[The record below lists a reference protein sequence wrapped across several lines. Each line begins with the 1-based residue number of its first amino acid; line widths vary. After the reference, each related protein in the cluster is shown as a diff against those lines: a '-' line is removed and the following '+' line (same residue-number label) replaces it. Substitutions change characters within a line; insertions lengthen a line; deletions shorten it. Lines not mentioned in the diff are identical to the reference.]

1 MDSETVASSQKK
13 KISELLKEDG
23 RSTIILI
30 GDPGLWKTWLER
42 EISKNAVIALWIN
55 KAEKYSSNLLEEAI
69 RRQALFESSN
79 IEEWEEQEEEED
91 EDGKK
96 TEGEMATHQE
106 ENKEDKKIYH
116 LVLDG
121 EGINEMDENELV
133 KEASSD
139 FKNLLHSVQP
149 LLPSVQPDHLKIIMT
164 RRKTEQSGK
173 VINFPSMSTEESL
186 NLLKNEFPDN
196 QVSKKLFE
204 VIAEKGKRSPAA
216 ITMIAKALKKVVQRD
231 SGDPASEIAME
242 QAAYYKKPDRG
253 VNELISC
260 AYDMLPSDVLKNC
273 FQHSIQFFRKYRSIH
288 YNVLITHWIME
299 GYFEKDKE
307 VFRLEKAYHEAH
319 GALMDLIDRGILK
332 AQDVNIVVMEGAAL
346 NMIDSRHKGC
356 GGMDRLRLASV
367 FEKDGGTVLRR
378 ISPLDGTIRTVC
390 NPKKLQEVLTL
401 LIDGS
406 RLCRE
411 DHRTFFNLMPELQVL
426 AIFKPRFKSLMSSS
440 FEMEKLLKRLTVL
453 VLRNCDTLEDI
464 TGIKELKTLA
474 VLEISGASS
483 LKSNPDELFDGM
495 TQLQSLNLSGCLMK
509 SLPSLPKLTKLR
521 FLILRQCSCLEY
533 MPSLKKLHD
542 LEIIDLSGATSLS
555 SFQQLDFSSH
565 TNLQMVDL
573 SYTQIPWLPKF
584 TDLKHLS
591 RILLR
596 GCRKL
601 LILPSFQKLRSLK
614 ILDLSEVGF
623 SNFTEIK
630 LKDPSTQQLPFL
642 PCSLSELYLRKCSAL
657 EHLPPT
663 TALKNLELLDLS
675 NTNLKQL
682 PSELRNLRKLLLNN
696 CLSLTKL
703 PEMKGLEK
711 LEELRLSGC
720 INLTELPNLNDFPK
734 LELLDISNTG
744 IREIPDEILELS
756 RPKIIREVDEET
768 NQAEDVNRGRGGM
781 FMTAE
786 IQAST

>member
-1 MDSETVASSQKK
+1 MDSERVASSQKE

-42 EISKNAVIALWIN
+42 EISKNKVIASSSCYTTLWIN

-69 RRQALFESSN
+69 RRQALCESPS

-106 ENKEDKKIYH
+106 ENKEDKKNYH

-139 FKNLLHSVQP
+139 FKNLL
-149 LLPSVQPDHLKIIMT
+149 PSVQPDHLKIIMT
-164 RRKTEQSGK
+164 RRTTKQSRK
-173 VINFPSMSTEESL
+173 VIKFPSMSTEESL
-186 NLLKNEFPDN
+186 NLLKNEFSDH
-196 QVSKKLFE
+196 QVSGELFE
-204 VIAEKGKRSPAA
+204 FIAEKGRRSPAA

-231 SGDPASEIAME
+231 SRDLASAIGK
-242 QAAYYKKPDRG
+242 AAYYEKPDRG

-273 FQHSIQFFRKYRSIH
+273 FWHSIQFFRKYRSIH

-299 GYFEKDKE
+299 GYFEKDRE
-307 VFRLEKAYHEAH
+307 VFELEKAYRKAH

-346 NMIDSRHKGC
+346 NMIDSRRKGC
-356 GGMDRLRLASV
+356 GGIDRLRLASV
-367 FEKDGGTVLRR
+367 FEKDGGTVLGRV
-378 ISPLDGTIRTVC
+378 SPLDDMIRTVC
-390 NPKKLQEVLTL
+390 SPKKLREVLTL

-406 RLCRE
+406 RPCEE
-411 DHRTFFNLMPELQVL
+411 DHSTFFNLMPKLQVL
-426 AIFKPRFKSLMSSS
+426 AIFKPTFKSLMSSS
-440 FEMEKLLKRLTVL
+440 FERLTVL
-453 VLRNCDTLEDI
+453 VLRNCDMLEDI
-464 TGIKELKTLA
+464 TGIKELKTLS

-495 TQLQSLNLSGCLMK
+495 TQLQSLNLSRCPMK

-533 MPSLKKLHD
+533 MPSLKELHE

-565 TNLQMVDL
+565 TNLQMADL

-601 LILPSFQKLRSLK
+601 HILPSFQKLHSLK

-675 NTNLKQL
+675 NTNLKKL